1 MNIGVDFDGVLFD
14 TESIYRALSQI
25 HNLKIKGN
33 MIEPEKIRFQERFDW
48 SIQQNQH
55 FINI

>member
-1 MNIGVDFDGVLFD
+1 MNIGIDFDGVLFD

-33 MIEPEKIRFQERFDW
+33 MIQPEKIRFQERFD
-48 SIQQNQH
+48 
-55 FINI
+55 